1 MAQYSVQRRD
11 RTLVKNYGF
20 LSFAKTMRRIIGKNI
35 IKNVS
40 CK

>member
-11 RTLVKNYGF
+11 RTLVENYGF